1 MTYNPDA
8 SHMDAQYYSSA
19 FVQDGMKNFFT
30 RLEQARRRK
39 KEDIDRL
46 GSVFCSNRKLGS
58 AQLKVA
64 EEGAAECVRTAE
76 AQQRLELRRH

>member
-46 GSVFCSNRKLGS
+46 GSVFGSNRKLGP
-58 AQLKVA
+58 AKLEVA
-64 EEGAAECVRTAE
+64 EESSAERIRNSE